1 MKTLRICTIIVITF
15 LGILLN
21 SCKHEPILPPG
32 TPDVSFKTDVQVII
46 SSKCTYACHK
56 GNDEGPSLIV
66 YNDVHN
72 LVKDFKPMESKL
84 YKVITA
90 HSSLQNLMP
99 PKPDQPINKSQIDII
114 SIWILQ
120 GARDN

>member
-1 MKTLRICTIIVITF
+1 MKPLRICAIIGITF
-15 LGILLN
+15 LSILLN
-21 SCKHEPILPPG
+21 SCKREPILPPG
-32 TPDVSFKTDVQVII
+32 MPDVSFKTDVQVII

-56 GNDEGPSLIV
+56 GNDEGPSLIA
-66 YNDVHN
+66 YNDVHS

-99 PKPDQPINKSQIDII
+99 PKPDQPLNKSQIDII

>member
-1 MKTLRICTIIVITF
+1 MKTLRTCTFPSIIF
-15 LGILLN
+15 LCILLN